1 MDLSFGR
8 LLTLLELLQAYRRL
22 SAREIA
28 DRLQVDTR
36 TVRRYVAGLQDMG
49 IPVEGERGPA
59 GGYRLRPGFRLPPL
73 MFSNEEALAV
83 VLGLLAAQRL
93 GLLQQGSAV
102 QGALAKLDRVLPD
115 QLRGRVRA
123 AQSSVALGSGQVA
136 RGSAEVATVLGLGS
150 AAGDRL
156 RARIRYRASGGRVT
170 ERLIDPYGVAFQSA
184 AWYLVAWDHLRGELR
199 TFRLDR
205 VLDCEVT
212 KEGFQRPAGFDVASH
227 VQHMLATLPW
237 PWNAEVLLETS
248 LREAR
253 RRVSPT
259 LGTLEQTPAGVL
271 LRIGADELDWIARYL
286 AGLDLAFTVI
296 RPAALNA
303 ALSAL
308 AERLLA
314 RAQTGTAAAPIE
326 TQLPGLTGPPSRG

>member
-1 MDLSFGR
+1 VDLSVGR

-22 SAREIA
+22 NAREIA
-28 DRLQVDTR
+28 DRLQVDVR
-36 TVRRYVAGLQDMG
+36 TVRRYVAGLQEMG
-49 IPVEGERGPA
+49 IPVEGERGAA

-73 MFSNEEALAV
+73 MFTNEEALAL

-123 AQSSVALGSGQVA
+123 AQSSVALGSEQVA
-136 RGSAEVATVLGLGS
+136 RGRADATTVLALGS
-150 AAGDRL
+150 AAGDGL
-156 RARIRYRASGGRVT
+156 RARIRYRAAGGRVT
-170 ERLIDPYGVAFQSA
+170 ERLIDPYGVAFQSS
-184 AWYLVAWDHLRGELR
+184 AWYLVAWDHLRSELR

-212 KEGFQRPAGFDVASH
+212 EEAFRRPAGFDVASH
-227 VQHMLATLPW
+227 VQNMLATLPW

-253 RRVSPT
+253 RRIPPT
-259 LGTLEQTPAGVL
+259 LGTLEQGPAGVL
-271 LRIGADELDWIARYL
+271 LRIGADDLDWIARYL
-286 AGLDLAFTVI
+286 AGLDLPFTVI
-296 RPAALNA
+296 RPAELRA
-303 ALSAL
+303 ALKRL

-314 RAQTGTAAAPIE
+314 RV
-326 TQLPGLTGPPSRG
+326 